1 MRYLKLY
8 ENFNNIEIVDIL
20 PGKYVGQLETTI
32 NGEDVSFEING
43 EDVSFLTDDD
53 EEIAQEMG
61 VSLDSELIGYLIDE
75 YKRML
80 IKTKMRRHGFRK

>member
-1 MRYLKLY
+1 MKYLKLY

-20 PGKYVGQLETTI
+20 PSKYGGQLETTI

-53 EEIAQEMG
+53 EEVAQEMG
-61 VSLDSELIGYLIDE
+61 VSLNSELIEYLIDE

-80 IKTKMRRHGFRK
+80 TKTKMRRHGFRK